1 MTGGRRPRV
10 LLIAELANPE
20 WVSVPL
26 EGWFHSRAIAT
37 RADVHLVTH
46 ERNRP
51 AIEHTG
57 LPTSE
62 YTTIDSDLVGRWTER
77 GARLL
82 RAGGGVG
89 WTTLTAASALPYYY
103 FEHRLWRL
111 FGERIGRREFD
122 VVHRLTP
129 LTPTS
134 PSLIARRVARA
145 GVPFVLGPLNG
156 GLPWPK
162 GFDDVRV
169 REREWL
175 SYVRGAYR
183 LLPGY
188 RGTRRYAAAIVA
200 GSSATA
206 AEIPSRY
213 RDKVVYIPENA
224 VDPARFGRQVSR
236 PVALPIRLAFAGRLV
251 PYKGADIL
259 VEAAA
264 DLVRAGRATLDI
276 IGDGPEMPRLQEL
289 VARLGIGAGV
299 SLPGWIHHTVL
310 QERLVA
316 SDVFAFPS
324 VREFGGSVVLEAMA
338 LGLVPVVVDYGGP
351 GELVSSRTGFTV
363 PIGRRPDIVAALRR
377 VLERMVEDPSDLRA
391 MGERARRRVLGQ
403 FTWSAKADQ
412 VLDVYRWV
420 LGERDKPDFGMPLPD
435 VEGGPEHAVAAAS
448 ARALA

>member
-1 MTGGRRPRV
+1 MTGSSRPRV

-20 WVSVPL
+20 WISVPL
-26 EGWFHSRAIAT
+26 EGWFHSRAIAA

-51 AIEHTG
+51 AIERAG
-57 LPTSE
+57 LPAAE
-62 YTTIDSDLVGRWTER
+62 YTTIDSDVVGRWTER
-77 GARLL
+77 GAKLL

-111 FGERIGRREFD
+111 FGARIKRRDFD

-162 GFDDVRV
+162 GYDDVRV

-188 RGTRRYAAAIVA
+188 RGTRRHAAAIIA

-206 AEIPSRY
+206 AEIPARY
-213 RDKVVYIPENA
+213 QDKVVYVPENA
-224 VDPARFGRQVSR
+224 VDPARFDRQVSR
-236 PVALPIRLAFAGRLV
+236 PVALPIRLAFVGRLV
-251 PYKGADIL
+251 PYKGADIVL
-259 VEAAA
+259 EAAA
-264 DLVRAGRATLDI
+264 ELLRAGRVTLDI
-276 IGDGPEMPRLQEL
+276 IGDGPEMPRLREL
-289 VARLGIGAGV
+289 VAQLGVGAGV
-299 SLPGWIHHTVL
+299 TLPGWIHHTVL
-310 QERLVA
+310 KERLVA
-316 SDVFAFPS
+316 SDVFTFPS
-324 VREFGGSVVLEAMA
+324 VREFGGTVVLEAMA

-351 GELVSSRTGFTV
+351 GELVSKSTGFAI

-377 VLERMVEDPSDLRA
+377 VLTRLVEEPGDLRS
-391 MGERARRRVLGQ
+391 MGERARRRVFAQ
-403 FTWSAKADQ
+403 FTWAAKADQ

-420 LGERDKPDFGMPLPD
+420 LGARAKPDFGMPLPD
-435 VEGGPEHAVAAAS
+435 APGEPEAAAAAP